1 MNLGADLEECC
12 EPQAWIPGEVVKLDG
27 KWLLLITSLLF
38 DYVDYTGEV
47 DKTLRYMHLT
57 YCLKLSAVKISL
69 CK

>member
-12 EPQAWIPGEVVKLDG
+12 EPQAWIAGEVVRLDG

-47 DKTLRYMHLT
+47 DKTLVT

>member
-12 EPQAWIPGEVVKLDG
+12 EPQAWIAGEVVRLDG

-47 DKTLRYMHLT
+47 DKTLG
-57 YCLKLSAVKISL
+57 
-69 CK
+69 